1 MGLCKIG
8 YFFSNCAQHVHALL
22 RGKTYE
28 EKCLELGFDSLET
41 RRKNKDLVQT
51 YKIIKEQESTGEN
64 GLFTMVGEATGRVT
78 RANAEPL
85 NIKTVRSRLEIRRNN
100 FSVRTVEGWNSLS
113 SEAKCARNI
122 SIFKN
127 VAIPRKTLTRRPE
140 EGR

>member
-1 MGLCKIG
+1 
-8 YFFSNCAQHVHALL
+8 
-22 RGKTYE
+22 
-28 EKCLELGFDSLET
+28 
-41 RRKNKDLVQT
+41 
-51 YKIIKEQESTGEN
+51 
-64 GLFTMVGEATGRVT
+64 MVGEATGRVT

>member
-1 MGLCKIG
+1 MGVCKIG

-85 NIKTVRSRLEIRRNN
+85 NIKTVRSRLEIRRTT
-100 FSVRTVEGWNSLS
+100 SR
-113 SEAKCARNI
+113 
-122 SIFKN
+122 
-127 VAIPRKTLTRRPE
+127 
-140 EGR
+140 